1 METADFVF
9 AWLVV
14 VTAICFGAKL
24 LFGAGEQRFA
34 RGLYDP
40 DREPRTVAVTP
51 RRRVPDRK
59 PYSVASARIRA
70 GYRSRAYR

>member
-14 VTAICFGAKL
+14 VTAICFGARL

-34 RGLYDP
+34 RGVYDP
-40 DREPRTVAVTP
+40 GRQLRSVAVTP
-51 RRRVPDRK
+51 RRRAPDRK
-59 PYSVASARIRA
+59 PYSVALVRIRA
-70 GYRSRAYR
+70 GYRPRAYR